1 MRRPSIYTERRQPLD
16 VKMTPMIDVVFLLLV
31 FFVWTASFQLVER
44 VLPSAVSEVTSVQP
58 TDADRPPPPEADFH
72 DVVVRIL
79 WAGDTPQWLINEQ
92 PCADLADLRRRL
104 DSIRSANDQAP
115 VIIHPDS
122 DTPLGYVIEVYDV
135 SRQVGFEKV
144 QFAVS
149 QEA

>member
-1 MRRPSIYTERRQPLD
+1 MRRPSIYTQRRQPLD

-31 FFVWTASFQLVER
+31 FFVWTASFQIVER
-44 VLPSAVSEVTSVQP
+44 VLPSAVSEVTSTQP
-58 TDADRPPPPEADFH
+58 AAADRPPPPEADFH

-79 WAGDTPQWLINEQ
+79 WASEAPQWLINEQ
-92 PCADLADLRRRL
+92 PCADLTEVQQRL
-104 DSIRSANDQAP
+104 TTIHTANAQTP

-135 SRQVGFEKV
+135 SRRVGFDKV

>member
-1 MRRPSIYTERRQPLD
+1 
-16 VKMTPMIDVVFLLLV
+16 MTPMIDVVFLLLV

-44 VLPSAVSEVTSVQP
+44 VLPSAVSESTPAQP
-58 TDADRPPPPEADFH
+58 ADADTPPPPEADFH

-79 WAGDTPQWLINEQ
+79 WASNAPRWLLNEQ
-92 PCADLADLRRRL
+92 PCADLASLRGRL
-104 DSIRSANDQAP
+104 VAIHSANAQAP

-135 SRQVGFEKV
+135 SRQVGFDKI

-149 QEA
+149 QDA